1 MKKPT
6 LAPPR
11 SHTIGPVEPCGKCG
25 WTNHTTLECWVGT
38 NKCLWCG
45 STEHVIA
52 TCPQWLNTTNV
63 GEARPP
69 PRQGPVPSLHQGPP
83 LQPHQG
89 TAPSFHQG
97 HPTAPVGRSYMISK
111 KETATSS
118 TVVTGTLFWNSLS
131 FCVLF
136 DSIATHSFVSTW
148 IALYLKLDH
157 AKIEVN
163 YRSKLCNNSVI
174 DYPLLYK
181 HVPISLG
188 GFIFSEDLI

>member
-45 STEHVIA
+45 STEHFI
-52 TCPQWLNTTNV
+52 TIYPQQLNTTNV
-63 GEARPP
+63 GVARRPP
-69 PRQGPVPSLHQGPP
+69 PPCIRPVPFLRQGPP

-89 TAPSFHQG
+89 TAPPFCQG
-97 HPTAPVGRSYMISK
+97 PSPARSTHVWRAYVINK
-111 KETATSS
+111 KEAATSS
-118 TVVTGTLFWNSLS
+118 KVVTGILFLNSIP

-136 DSIATHSFVSTW
+136 NSSATHSFLPIWDTWNVERLAQLYVKGIVRLHGIPTDIVSDRDQRFQAHFW
-148 IALYLKLDH
+148 LVL
-157 AKIEVN
+157 
-163 YRSKLCNNSVI
+163 
-174 DYPLLYK
+174 
-181 HVPISLG
+181 
-188 GFIFSEDLI
+188 